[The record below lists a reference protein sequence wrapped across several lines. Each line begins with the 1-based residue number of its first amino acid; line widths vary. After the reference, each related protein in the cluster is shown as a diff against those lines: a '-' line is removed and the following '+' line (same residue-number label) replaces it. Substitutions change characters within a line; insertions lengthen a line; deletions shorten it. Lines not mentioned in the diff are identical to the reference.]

1 MGSRHE
7 SNRSFSRST
16 SRVRQS
22 GHFRPPRNHHLD
34 RIMKNL
40 YEILDRYG
48 RHLCHQVGTSSADAV
63 RTARVYY
70 GHRSAFR
77 AVLVEAKK

>member
-1 MGSRHE
+1 
-7 SNRSFSRST
+7 
-16 SRVRQS
+16 
-22 GHFRPPRNHHLD
+22 
-34 RIMKNL
+34 MKNL

>member
-1 MGSRHE
+1 
-7 SNRSFSRST
+7 
-16 SRVRQS
+16 
-22 GHFRPPRNHHLD
+22 
-34 RIMKNL
+34 MKNL
-40 YEILDRYG
+40 YAIFDRHG

-77 AVLVEAKK
+77 AVHVRGEA